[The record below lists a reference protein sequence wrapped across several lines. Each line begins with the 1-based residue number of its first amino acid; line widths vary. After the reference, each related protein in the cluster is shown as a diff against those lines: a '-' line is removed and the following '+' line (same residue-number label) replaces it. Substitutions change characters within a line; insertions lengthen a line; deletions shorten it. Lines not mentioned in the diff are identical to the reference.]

1 MQFGAICYMSNLNV
15 YNNGLEPDPYYSDSH
30 ATFGDRLCAAR
41 DLAGLSQKVLA
52 SKMGVRVRTIQAWE
66 SDSVEPRANK
76 LQMVSALLNV
86 SMVWLMS
93 GLGNG
98 IAPPQEKAIAT
109 QKESLEILNELR
121 SIRSNGEAL
130 LTQLTIL
137 EEKISKGFKI
147 L

>member
-1 MQFGAICYMSNLNV
+1 
-15 YNNGLEPDPYYSDSH
+15 
-30 ATFGDRLCAAR
+30 
-41 DLAGLSQKVLA
+41 
-52 SKMGVRVRTIQAWE
+52 MGVRVRTIQAWE